1 MSEGSTEQFAVKDC
15 PTCQRRR
22 IKCDRSLPGCLK
34 CGKRNLECPGYGL
47 QLKWVQGVASR
58 GSLRGRA
65 FPSVNAPITA
75 SNSPHPSGSLT
86 ETHTTRDSINALD
99 QYSYSTARFSSG
111 PLPPPASE
119 LGLSQARPLHV
130 SRLLSWFNDRV
141 AHRLAWVPQQNA
153 WRHMILP
160 MAESSETVL
169 SSILAIAA
177 HDLASE
183 YPPNDLGHGT
193 FQQMSKSY
201 QNKSLAF
208 LAQELNSLS
217 ISSTSA
223 LEASTTSAYTLAS
236 VIILCNNEFMRP
248 QGAGWRLHLSA
259 AREIIL
265 AAGNRPRRHHQL
277 ACIEQFL
284 ELEFYEAS
292 VWADLTTFGNYN
304 MKIKTPPASAENAV
318 FTDFIRVIDQITR
331 LERLRFCSRTIEQ
344 APSYGP
350 MQDIRSQIESARNSM
365 MRLSGSIHF
374 SSEADQHGFE
384 LVIWMYYH
392 ATLIYSH
399 QALLEVATCGYDVRK
414 SRDEILHYVQFLS
427 ETRDGMFAQ
436 DLVWPLFMAGTELRG
451 HPTGQ
456 RIIQECFGNVM
467 RISRTLDRTRVL
479 SFVETWWND
488 PGTHTSWIQMAR
500 KQAQSS
506 QCDILIV

>member
-1 MSEGSTEQFAVKDC
+1 M
-15 PTCQRRR
+15 
-22 IKCDRSLPGCLK
+22 
-34 CGKRNLECPGYGL
+34 ECPGYGL

-65 FPSVNAPITA
+65 FPSLDAPITV
-75 SNSPHPSGSLT
+75 SHSPHPSSDSLID
-86 ETHTTRDSINALD
+86 THTTGSDINALD
-99 QYSYSTARFSSG
+99 RYSHSTTRF
-111 PLPPPASE
+111 LPSKHVPSPVSE
-119 LGLSQARPLHV
+119 FCLSQARPLHV

-153 WRHMILP
+153 WRQMILP

-201 QNKSLAF
+201 QNKSLVL
-208 LAQELNSLS
+208 LAQELNNLS
-217 ISSTSA
+217 TSSTSA

-236 VIILCNNEFMRP
+236 VILLCNNEFMKP
-248 QGAGWRLHLSA
+248 QGAGWRVHLSA

-265 AAGNRPRRHHQL
+265 AAGNRSSRHHEL
-277 ACIEQFL
+277 ASIEEFL
-284 ELEFYEAS
+284 MLEFYEAS
-292 VWADLTTFGNYN
+292 VWADLTTFENYS
-304 MKIKTPPASAENAV
+304 MTAKAPPISAKNAV

-331 LERLRFCSRTIEQ
+331 LERLRFFCGSIDQ
-344 APSYGP
+344 DSLYGP
-350 MQDIRSQIESARNSM
+350 MQDIHSQIESARSSM

-384 LVIWMYYH
+384 LVVWMYYH

-399 QALLEVATCGYDVRK
+399 QALSEDATDSDHVRK
-414 SRDEILHYVQFLS
+414 SRDEILRYVQFLS

-451 HPTGQ
+451 YPTGQ

-467 RISRTLDRTRVL
+467 RISRTLDRARVL
-479 SFVETWWND
+479 SFVETWWNE
-488 PGTHTSWIQMAR
+488 PETHSSWIDMAR
-500 KQAQSS
+500 KQSQSS